1 MRDFSRIAGAL
12 VIVVGLAVAQPKFDV
27 VSIHVRDP
35 KAGMVLYDPNT
46 PDVRPGGVYV
56 TQPTP
61 LFPLISF
68 AYNVKNPA
76 LTLSGLPKWAEQTN
90 FLISAN
96 AGPDFP
102 KLSEVENNEQVRLMV
117 RAMLED
123 RFRLKIHK
131 ESRPGAVMNL
141 ELDKGGIR
149 VPEIAPPDREGR
161 VDMAIGDS
169 RGRMITVGGA
179 TMKGLVGGLAI
190 FLKQPVVDKTGLTG
204 FYSFDIQWRSD
215 VPGASSGLGAEG
227 LGMLVSNLK
236 DQLGLVLKK
245 DSGLIDYWVVDS
257 MEMPSEN

>member
-1 MRDFSRIAGAL
+1 MIDFSKIASVL
-12 VIVVGLAVAQPKFDV
+12 VMVAGLAAAQPKFDV

-35 KAGMVLYDPNT
+35 KAGMVVDPNL

-56 TQPTP
+56 TQSTP
-61 LFPLISF
+61 LLFLLSF
-68 AYNVKNPA
+68 AYNIKDPA
-76 LTLSGLPKWAEQTN
+76 LTLSGLPKWAEQTS

-96 AGPDFP
+96 AGSDFP
-102 KLSEVENNEQVRLMV
+102 KLSEAENNEQVRLMV

-131 ESRPGAVMNL
+131 ESRSGAVMNL
-141 ELDKGGIR
+141 QLDKGGIR
-149 VPEIAPPDREGR
+149 VPEIASPDREGR

-190 FLKQPVVDKTGLTG
+190 FLKQPVIDKTGLTG
-204 FYSFDIQWRSD
+204 FYSFDIQWKSD
-215 VPGASSGLGAEG
+215 APTASSGLGAEG
-227 LGMLVSNLK
+227 LGMLISNLK

-245 DSGLIDYWVVDS
+245 DSGMTDYWVVDS
-257 MEMPSEN
+257 VEMPSEN